1 MAEFLTRIQEKTD
14 TSTNWAQIESTFI
27 PLKGELIIY
36 SDLGRIKIGDG
47 VTTLANLAWPAGIVG
62 PTGSK
67 GNTGNIGIAV
77 CGMLDSRYPINRKQI
92 EACCKKVAEL
102 SKKYGISISS
112 KNILTHAEFGNT
124 HPSTTSY
131 GKIDINKLIIGF

>member
-47 VTTLANLAWPAGIVG
+47 VTTLANLA
-62 PTGSK
+62 
-67 GNTGNIGIAV
+67 
-77 CGMLDSRYPINRKQI
+77 
-92 EACCKKVAEL
+92 
-102 SKKYGISISS
+102 
-112 KNILTHAEFGNT
+112 
-124 HPSTTSY
+124 
-131 GKIDINKLIIGF
+131 